1 MQLALSTWHEVE
13 DYLRTSRGII
23 IPIGSTEQHGP
34 NGLIGTDHL
43 DAEFVARGVGDE
55 IGCLVAPTLTIGMSQ
70 HHLGFAGSIT
80 LRPSTL
86 IALVGDVVTSLTKH
100 GFERFLFINGHGGN
114 VATVTAAFD
123 EIYAASSMRGPERII
138 AGALQDGVLVAGA
151 AIRGAG
157 QGTVR
162 RRQRQPCHGVG
173 GVAGAA
179 LPAAGDQARADVAQ
193 GGAEKHRLLRLRRLS
208 PPVRG
213 RPHRLRPV
221 AVHAGARRADLPG
234 GGRRHDRGVSR
245 LRRRLMIDPIRLEI
259 IRGAIR
265 AAQAEMD
272 ALLER
277 S

>member
-23 IPIGSTEQHGP
+23 VPIGSTEQHGP

-43 DAEFVARGVGDE
+43 DAEFVSKGVGDE

-86 IALVGDVVTSLTKH
+86 IALVGDVVTSLMKH

-123 EIYAASSMRGPERII
+123 EIYAASSMRGPGEVI

-151 AIRGAG
+151 ARHRAG
-157 QGTVR
+157 QGTIMATPTAATPRRPRCRCRSTTIRRRSSTRRCRPRWRRGAPASSIAQTIAAAFPTAASGPIRRCPRRSTARRSTVR
-162 RRQRQPCHGVG
+162 R
-173 GVAGAA
+173 
-179 LPAAGDQARADVAQ
+179 
-193 GGAEKHRLLRLRRLS
+193 S
-208 PPVRG
+208 PT
-213 RPHRLRPV
+213 
-221 AVHAGARRADLPG
+221 
-234 GGRRHDRGVSR
+234 
-245 LRRRLMIDPIRLEI
+245 
-259 IRGAIR
+259 
-265 AAQAEMD
+265 
-272 ALLER
+272 
-277 S
+277 